1 MNFKIRKKADFKT
14 SVWSGGETTEF
25 MIYPPDGSYEQRE
38 FLFRISSA
46 VVRDQTSTFTALP
59 DTKRI
64 LLVLDGKLRLQCNG
78 YTGTWLHPGDQ
89 QSFLGDWDTN
99 CEGMATDYN
108 LMMKGDTS
116 GSIQDVTLLSGGQE
130 TIRIH
135 PKEGYTCI
143 YCLYCFSGQLV
154 IHSGNDRSE
163 LDEKDFVLMELQ
175 DAYDISEIVLEN
187 ASQQATRFIKTEVY
201 VPISQ
206 ESV

>member
-1 MNFKIRKKADFKT
+1 MNFEIRKKAECKT

-25 MIYPPDGSYEQRE
+25 LIYPPDASYERRE

-59 DTKRI
+59 NTKRI
-64 LLVLDGKLRLQCNG
+64 LLVLDGKLRLQSNG
-78 YTGTWLHPGDQ
+78 HTGTWLHPGDQ
-89 QSFLGDWDTN
+89 ESFSGDWDTSS
-99 CEGMATDYN
+99 EGMATDYN

-116 GSIQDVTLLSGGQE
+116 GTIQDVTLAAGGKE

-154 IHSGNDRSE
+154 IHNDDERQE
-163 LDEKDFVLMELQ
+163 LDEKDFGVMKLQ
-175 DAYDISEIVLEN
+175 DAGDVSEIVLEN
-187 ASQQATRFIKTEVY
+187 TAQQATRFIKTEVY
-201 VPISQ
+201 VQ
-206 ESV
+206 N